1 MTRWHLLLLLSL
13 SACAALS
20 SALVFSFVSVKLG
33 HEVLRVHGI
42 SMEPALREGDLVI
55 LAFESEAKQ
64 VVAEYGTGDVVV
76 FHKPGDPGELVAHRA
91 VEKYA
96 DGERWYFVTKG
107 DNNPSIDDWK
117 VSESDMVGK
126 VTAVNTVPALFLGTS
141 RYWYATICSLA
152 LISVGLLVV
161 VDRTSRHIHTV
172 AR

>member
-13 SACAALS
+13 SACTALS
-20 SALVFSFVSVKLG
+20 SALVISFVSVKLN

-55 LAFESEAKQ
+55 LTLESKAEQ
-64 VVAEYGTGDVVV
+64 VAAEYGTGDVIV
-76 FHKPGDPGELVAHRA
+76 FHKPGNPPELVAHRA

-96 DGERWYFVTKG
+96 DGETWYFVTKG

-117 VSESDMVGK
+117 VSETDMVGK
-126 VTAVNTVPALFLGTS
+126 ITAVNTIPALMLGTS

-152 LISVGLLVV
+152 LISMGLLVI
-161 VDRTSRHIHTV
+161 VDRTSRHIHTI
-172 AR
+172 AK